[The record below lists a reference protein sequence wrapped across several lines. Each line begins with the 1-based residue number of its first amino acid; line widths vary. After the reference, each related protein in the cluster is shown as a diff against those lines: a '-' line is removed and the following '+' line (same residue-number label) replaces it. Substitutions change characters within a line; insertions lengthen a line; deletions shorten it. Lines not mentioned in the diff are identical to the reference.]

1 MTPIRFVYQKSQT
14 YGLALALSRRMT
26 QSDIGG
32 DDSGPTS
39 HGELD
44 LTGAGARMLQAI
56 SAASIGS
63 GSHEALE
70 TAVRE
75 FVAELREANEPPEQV
90 LLAIKRILAQ
100 AGLRPSHPP
109 ADPAMVVERLA
120 SVYRDV
126 IASSIRHY
134 FGASDGS
141 GSNT

>member
-1 MTPIRFVYQKSQT
+1 MR
-14 YGLALALSRRMT
+14 
-26 QSDIGG
+26 SDE
-32 DDSGPTS
+32 SGPTS

-44 LTGAGARMLQAI
+44 LTAAGARMLQAI

-63 GSHEALE
+63 GSHEELE

-75 FVAELREANEPPEQV
+75 FVGELREANEPPEQV
-90 LLAIKRILAQ
+90 VLAIKRILAQ

-109 ADPAMVVERLA
+109 ADPEMVVERLA

-134 FGASDGS
+134 FAASEGS
-141 GSNT
+141 GSTA